1 MKRQFLFALI
11 CAAFVLVAAPG
22 LARAQGSERP
32 PQQLWEQYPLEPT
45 ATPAGAASEP
55 SPSRVVP
62 DRVSDG
68 LPTAAIIVLM
78 LAAAGVGGLAALTAS
93 VGHRMPEQAPA
104 ETPVPGQHLRP
115 AAEHAPRD
123 ATTGK
128 RSAAERQRAAQAVAA
143 EQRGADEQRA
153 AAKQQAAAGR
163 AAAKEQAAVKRLVT
177 AEQRATAKKQ
187 AAARRAAA
195 KQETAASK
203 ADSKR
208 ATAAQ
213 KAAAKQETAAS
224 KAGSSAAATAAAEP
238 QAAQPVAGRASS
250 KPVVSA
256 RPAPRQPAAAR
267 QRPGSRA
274 PSRQPTQRDALR
286 GRSMRADA
294 CRIELHEHAVKSH
307 FYAIPFAGGPVIAR
321 SPPFKIGGSDRDP
334 GPSAP
339 EALTALVEALTAAGW
354 QHAGT
359 GRRPWDLMFQRSPD
373 ASASGAATG

>member
-104 ETPVPGQHLRP
+104 ETPVPGQHLRQ

-203 ADSKR
+203 A
-208 ATAAQ
+208 
-213 KAAAKQETAAS
+213 
-224 KAGSSAAATAAAEP
+224 GSSAAATAAAKP